1 LTWQEFP
8 KWVDGPAGPVIVK
21 SLQEERAI
29 TGAVPVARDDP
40 RAGNPS
46 ARALPAAEVRLPS
59 RSPGAW
65 QPGRPIRTEQDEAEW
80 RAWRR
85 ERILIAQRDRR
96 AGMRRIDY
104 YASPEADAIIDQ
116 LRTHRAGGDASS
128 ILNRIVNEWAARSG
142 IK

>member
-1 LTWQEFP
+1 MISQP
-8 KWVDGPAGPVIVK
+8 GMPVI
-21 SLQEERAI
+21 
-29 TGAVPVARDDP
+29 
-40 RAGNPS
+40 
-46 ARALPAAEVRLPS
+46 
-59 RSPGAW
+59 
-65 QPGRPIRTEQDEAEW
+65 TEQDEAEW

-85 ERILIAQRDRR
+85 ERILTAQRERR

-116 LRTHRAGGDASS
+116 LRTPRAGGDASS